1 MDLMLDIQFLSILLM
16 SNSHLCLIPAIAS
29 WEDLSPGCFRAEA
42 LVTADAH
49 AGFRG
54 A

>member
-1 MDLMLDIQFLSILLM
+1 MDLTLDMQFLSILLM

-29 WEDLSPGCFRAEA
+29 WEDLSPGCFLAEA

-49 AGFRG
+49 TGFRG